1 MSLESPQKVPRIYHM
16 DTNEKQLRRMRQES
30 LDRINELY
38 AQMEGMRIFMRALR
52 EQIPSAAERVK
63 LGKIYESTIEPLD
76 AEFRRECIRHRELHN
91 NYTQEGI

>member
-1 MSLESPQKVPRIYHM
+1 MN
-16 DTNEKQLRRMRQES
+16 TNERQIRRMQLQS

-63 LGKIYESTIEPLD
+63 LGRIYESTIEPLD
-76 AEFRRECIRHRELHN
+76 TEFRRECIRHRELHN
-91 NYTQEGI
+91 NYTAEGS

>member
-1 MSLESPQKVPRIYHM
+1 MN
-16 DTNEKQLRRMRQES
+16 TNERQINRMRQES

-63 LGKIYESTIEPLD
+63 LGKIYESTIEPFD
-76 AEFRRECIRHRELHN
+76 ADFRRECVRHRELHN
-91 NYTQEGI
+91 YYTPENS